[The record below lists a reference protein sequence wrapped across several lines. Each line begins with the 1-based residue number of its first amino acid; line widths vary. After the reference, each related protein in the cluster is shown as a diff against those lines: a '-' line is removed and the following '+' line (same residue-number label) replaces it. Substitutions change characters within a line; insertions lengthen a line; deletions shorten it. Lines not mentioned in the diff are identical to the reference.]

1 MRMHAERSDRLVLAP
16 VSGAV
21 TRISQ
26 DRHNSPWS
34 FEFVRSPTTMEA
46 AIKRCVD
53 VMVALTALVLSAPIL
68 LLAAA
73 LVRLTSP
80 GGVLFVQRRVGL
92 HGAEFSIYK
101 LRTMVTGADRLEPEL
116 VRTGERTFL
125 KLRNDPR
132 ITRVG
137 RVLRKLSIDELPQ
150 LVNVLRGEMSLVGPR
165 PLMPSEVQNMPRS
178 ARQRR
183 FAVKPGIT
191 GLWQVSGRSAC
202 SDEER
207 IRLDHEY
214 VERWTPLLDLQ
225 ILVRTVPA
233 VLAMRGAA

>member
-1 MRMHAERSDRLVLAP
+1 MQTEGSDLMVAAP
-16 VSGAV
+16 VAGAL
-21 TRISQ
+21 RGLWY
-26 DRHNSPWS
+26 DRHFSPWT
-34 FEFVRSPTTMEA
+34 FEFVRSPTTLEA
-46 AIKRCVD
+46 AAKRCVD
-53 VMVALTALVLSAPIL
+53 LVVSLLALLLTVPIL
-68 LLAAA
+68 LVAAA
-73 LVRLTSP
+73 LIWLTSP

-92 HGAEFSIYK
+92 HGEEFFIYK
-101 LRTMVTGADRLEPEL
+101 LRTMVADADRQETEL
-116 VRTGERTFL
+116 VSTAESTFL
-125 KLRNDPR
+125 KVQNDPR
-132 ITRVG
+132 VTPVG

-165 PLMPSEVQNMPRS
+165 PLVPTEVLKMPRA

-202 SDEER
+202 SDEDR

-225 ILVRTVPA
+225 ILVWTIPA
-233 VLAMRGAA
+233 VLAMRGAS